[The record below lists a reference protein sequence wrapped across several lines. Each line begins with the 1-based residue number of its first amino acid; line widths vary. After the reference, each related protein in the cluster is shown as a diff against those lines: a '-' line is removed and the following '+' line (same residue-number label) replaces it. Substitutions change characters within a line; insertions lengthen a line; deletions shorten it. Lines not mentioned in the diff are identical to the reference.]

1 MHTMWKGTI
10 SFGLVNIPVK
20 LHSATENKD
29 ISLRQL
35 HEECKSPIEYE
46 RTCPVCEREVEKE
59 EIVKAYEYAKN
70 KFVVLDDEELE
81 ELKKE
86 QTDKAVE
93 IMDFVK
99 LSDIDPIYFE
109 KSYYLSPDEGGTKAY
124 SLLRQTLLDTEKIGV
139 AKIIIRSKEQLAMVR
154 VYENTLVME
163 TIHYPDEVRDVK
175 EVPNVPEETE
185 LGKKELETAKT
196 LVEQLTSE
204 FDPEQYKDDY
214 RQALLDLIE
223 AKKNNEDISTAE
235 PKPTPDN
242 VTDLMEALEKS
253 LDKNQKKTKKKTTKK
268 KSAKTGNE
276 QKSTSKK
283 TS

>member
-81 ELKKE
+81 ELRKE

-196 LVEQLTSE
+196 LVEQLTSD

-253 LDKNQKKTKKKTTKK
+253 LDKNQKKTKKKATKK
-268 KSAKTGNE
+268 KSTKTGNE
-276 QKSTSKK
+276 KKSTSKK

>member
-81 ELKKE
+81 ELRKE
-86 QTDKAVE
+86 QSNKAVE

-253 LDKNQKKTKKKTTKK
+253 LDKNQKKTKKKSTKK
-268 KSAKTGNE
+268 KSAKTGSE

>member
-81 ELKKE
+81 ELRKE

-196 LVEQLTSE
+196 LVEQLTSD

-253 LDKNQKKTKKKTTKK
+253 LDKNQKKTKKKATKK

-276 QKSTSKK
+276 EKSTSKK